1 MNKTLCYNISMNRQS
16 GREGLRRGKE
26 HERYLADCVVSFSGW
41 GCYGDPELD
50 YEKKVDFLVICPLG
64 KEFPVQ
70 ASVGGKSKRATTQLA
85 ERGISV
91 VTKEDAP
98 NIHSI
103 ICNQC
108 AINEVCVRSRK
119 TTP

>member
-1 MNKTLCYNISMNRQS
+1 MNRQS
-16 GREGLRRGKE
+16 GREGLRRGIE
-26 HERYLADCVVSFSGW
+26 HEKDLVRRVEFFPGW

-50 YEKKVDFLVICPLG
+50 YEKKIDFLAICPLG

-70 ASVGGKSKRATTQLA
+70 ASVGGKSKRATEQLA
-85 ERGISV
+85 ARGISV

>member
-1 MNKTLCYNISMNRQS
+1 MNRQS

-26 HERYLADCVVSFSGW
+26 HERYLADCVGSFSGW

-50 YEKKVDFLVICPLG
+50 YKEKIDLLVICPLG
-64 KEFPVQ
+64 EKFPVQ
-70 ASVGGKSKRATTQLA
+70 ASVGGKSKRATEQLA
-85 ERGISV
+85 ARGISV
-91 VTKEDAP
+91 VTEKDAP

-108 AINEVCVRSRK
+108 AFNEVCVRSRK